1 VLVFAVPLFAAAQE
15 EAATAEAGDAW
26 YRFNRITED
35 YRIEQDGTVK
45 VTELMTMLYNG
56 TFHSMWR
63 ALPKD
68 AATAVRDISIYDAST
83 GEEFVRS
90 HEALDADDPASWGKY
105 HISEDDTATNIE
117 WYYQTDDRVHTWR
130 LRYTLHGAVAY
141 YADRDELSRD
151 FFSGFDVPV
160 DTVEATVSL
169 PGRIEQPQASIL
181 TTGGH
186 DFYIDRPDDHTY
198 RFRVSDIAPGERV
211 GVTVSWQ
218 KGLVRP
224 PLSWAAFLLWF
235 KLPIAL
241 LAAAIGMV
249 TLVSAAIFHIFRR
262 PRMLRYAQSP
272 ASVRDVRVA
281 QWTRES
287 SATLFRYLRERG
299 TELLRLLR
307 KIGR

>member
-1 VLVFAVPLFAAAQE
+1 MPAFSVAQE
-15 EAATAEAGDAW
+15 EVGAPEIEDAW

-35 YRIEQDGTVK
+35 YRIREDGTVQ

-56 TFHSMWR
+56 PFHSMWR
-63 ALPKD
+63 VLPKD
-68 AATAVRDISIYDAST
+68 GVTAVRDISIYDASA
-83 GEEFVRS
+83 GEEFIRS
-90 HEALDADDPASWGKY
+90 HEALDVDDPTSWRKFY
-105 HISEDDTATNIE
+105 VSEDDTSTNVE

-141 YADRDELSRD
+141 YADRDELSHS

-169 PGRIEQPQASIL
+169 PGGITEPQSSIF
-181 TTGGH
+181 TTNDH
-186 DFYIDRPDDHTY
+186 DFYIDRPDDYTY

-224 PLSWAAFLLWF
+224 PLSWEALLLWF
-235 KLPIAL
+235 KLPIAQL
-241 LAAAIGMV
+241 VAAIGMV
-249 TLVSAAIFHIFRR
+249 ALVSATTFYLLRRRRMFRF
-262 PRMLRYAQSP
+262 AQSP
-272 ASVRDVRVA
+272 ASVRDVRVE
-281 QWTRES
+281 QWTREA
-287 SATLFRYLRERG
+287 SAALFRYLRDRG

-307 KIGR
+307 KTGR

>member
-1 VLVFAVPLFAAAQE
+1 MLPFVMPAFVAAQQEAAA
-15 EAATAEAGDAW
+15 AESGDAW
-26 YRFNRITED
+26 YRFNRITEE
-35 YRIEQDGTVK
+35 YRIQEDGTVE

-56 TFHSMWR
+56 PFRSMWR

-68 AATAVRDISIYDAST
+68 ELTAVLDISIYDAST

-90 HEALDADDPASWGKY
+90 SDKLDVDDPASWGKY
-105 HISEDDTATNIE
+105 HVSEDDTATNIE
-117 WYYQTDDRVHTWR
+117 WYYQTGDRVHTWR
-130 LRYTLHGAVAY
+130 LRYTLHGAVGY

-151 FFSGFDVPV
+151 FFSDFDVPV
-160 DTVEATVSL
+160 DTVEATVLL
-169 PGRIEQPQASIL
+169 PERITEPSARIF

-186 DFYIDRPDDHTY
+186 DFYIDRPDDRTY

-235 KLPIAL
+235 KLPTVQLIG
-241 LAAAIGMV
+241 AIGLV
-249 TLVSAAIFHIFRR
+249 VVVSAAIIHILRR
-262 PRMLRYAQSP
+262 PRMLRYAQYH
-272 ASVRDVRVA
+272 ASGRDVRVA
-281 QWTRES
+281 RWTRES
-287 SATLFRYLRERG
+287 SAALFRYLCDRG